1 MSQNLEDFSPV
12 KLKNKKLQKG
22 AAAASIAIV
31 VVLIFGS
38 GWAFGRGN
46 VTLSGL
52 RDGNLTT
59 DTSSGLNYS
68 SVNELYNQLK
78 ANYDGTLDQTNV
90 LDGLKSGLAS
100 SAGDPYTE
108 YFNAKDSKAFQDQLN
123 GNFEGIGAELG
134 MDANKNVQIISPL
147 AGSPAEKA
155 GVQPKDIITKIDG
168 KTTQG
173 MTVDA
178 AVGLIRGKAGT
189 DVKLELVRA
198 GALVEVTITR
208 AQITVPSVTWKEDG
222 TIGILTVSRFGDDTS
237 ALVAKAAAEFN
248 DKKVTGIVLDLRSD
262 PGGLLDSAVK
272 LSSQWLDEGKTV
284 LLEKRG
290 GKVEHTYTAL
300 GNPSFKGV
308 KTVALINAGSASAS
322 EITAGAL
329 HDNKAAT
336 LIGEKSYGKGSV
348 QQVLNL
354 AGGGTLKVTIARWYT
369 PDDINIDKQ
378 GINPDK
384 IVVQSPQ
391 DTANN
396 VDTQLQAALSRLR

>member
-22 AAAASIAIV
+22 AAVASVAIV
-31 VVLIFGS
+31 IVLIFGS
-38 GWAFGRGN
+38 GWAFGKGN
-46 VTLSGL
+46 ITLSGL
-52 RDGNLTT
+52 KNGNLAAN
-59 DTSSGLNYS
+59 TSSSLNYA
-68 SVNELYNQLK
+68 SVNDLYNQLK
-78 ANYDGTLDQTNV
+78 DNYDGTLDNTKV
-90 LDGLKSGLAS
+90 LDGLKSGLSS

-108 YFNAKDSKAFQDQLN
+108 YFNAKDSKAFQDQLD

-134 MDANKNVQIISPL
+134 TDSNKNVQIISPI

-155 GVQPKDIITKIDG
+155 GLQPKDIIAKIDG
-168 KTTQG
+168 KSTEG
-173 MTVDA
+173 LTVDA

-198 GALVEVTITR
+198 GALVDVTITR

-222 TIGILTVSRFGDDTS
+222 TIGILTVSRFGEDTPS
-237 ALVAKAAAEFN
+237 LVAKAATEFS

-262 PGGLLDSAVK
+262 PGGLLDAAVK

-300 GNPSFKGV
+300 GNPSFKGI

-336 LIGEKSYGKGSV
+336 LMGVKSYGKGSV
-348 QQVLNL
+348 QQVLTL

-369 PDDINIDKQ
+369 PNDINIDKQ
-378 GINPDK
+378 GISPDK
-384 IVVQSPQ
+384 EVKQA
-391 DTANN
+391 DEDAKNG
-396 VDTQLQAALSRLR
+396 VDTQLQAALNNLR